1 MHGPLSVGQGEFFHV
16 VTRSP
21 LARTDWPP
29 QSISQLLPLLARRG
43 EPRPAHAQV
52 EQLARIGNLKAVAFQ
67 LVFVDALD
75 FTQAEHDLIPLAH
88 PSARNGNGAI
98 FLPIMT
104 TPV

>member
-43 EPRPAHAQV
+43 GRPAHAQV
-52 EQLARIGNLKAVAFQ
+52 EQLARIGDLKAVQ
-67 LVFVDALD
+67 GD
-75 FTQAEHDLIPLAH
+75 T
-88 PSARNGNGAI
+88 SK
-98 FLPIMT
+98 
-104 TPV
+104 

>member
-1 MHGPLSVGQGEFFHV
+1 MFRHPAWAVGSYSSDPPAAGTLGTKSTGGFYQADK
-16 VTRSP
+16 SP
-21 LARTDWPP
+21 CSFATCTVL
-29 QSISQLLPLLARRG
+29 
-43 EPRPAHAQV
+43 
-52 EQLARIGNLKAVAFQ
+52 
-67 LVFVDALD
+67 VDALD